1 MSFRQCVIVDN
12 SLDGA
17 CAGAAYLLK
26 NPDARVLVSSAYT
39 LPSRL
44 ASLPELVPGIGGA
57 AICGIGCTRP
67 PLELA
72 SAMRDLKTQGV
83 KVTWFAAGTSCTEAE
98 VAVSSLCRFKRVE
111 KADTVTGVV
120 IASLKLMDHPRVRLL
135 ESIAEAGRTEKLK
148 NPEAKI
154 AAELAVASMYRFFQ
168 LGDREVYPLAV
179 RKLAGLSDITEDDL
193 KLLARYRALGH
204 LAGPDGSSSRIKEVR
219 RLIRLYGPL
228 DSLNVLVLGETGTGK
243 ERVARL
249 LHQEDCKRKS
259 FFAVNC
265 ATLSNSDMLDSKL
278 FGHVKH
284 SFTGALTDHEGVMGA
299 VDHGTLFLDEIGEMP
314 LETQAKLLRVIE
326 DGTFTRLGST
336 AEHRVDVRV
345 IAATNC
351 DLADK
356 VRRNEFRL
364 DLYYRLRELVIRIP
378 PLRERLEDL
387 GQIVGSIRRALTEEF
402 GDRKRF
408 KDLTKEQY
416 DLLKSYSW
424 PGNIRQLHSVLRRAY
439 LLGIDEHLE
448 SAVREEKKEGLD
460 ELINKQA
467 ARPFDGTYDLSRHE
481 YAGAAEL
488 RDEAPE
494 KTYTLR
500 QVQIRSALQAMKVH
514 KGNLTAT
521 AKALGISVNTLKK
534 LRREAEEEGL
544 RVE

>member
-1 MSFRQCVIVDN
+1 MSPRQCVIVDN

-17 CAGAAYLLK
+17 CAGAAFLLK

-39 LPSRL
+39 LPARL

-67 PLELA
+67 PLELV
-72 SAMRDLKTQGV
+72 SAIKGLNTQGV
-83 KVTWFAAGTSCTEAE
+83 KVTWFAAGGICTEVE
-98 VAVSSLCRFKRVE
+98 TAVSSLCRFRRVE
-111 KADTVTGVV
+111 KARTVTGAV
-120 IASLKLMDHPRVRLL
+120 IASLKLEGLPRVELL
-135 ESIAEAGRTEKLK
+135 QRIADEGRIEKLK
-148 NPEAKI
+148 DPEAKT

-179 RKLAGLSDITEDDL
+179 RKLAGLADITEDDL
-193 KLLARYRALGH
+193 RMLARYRALGH
-204 LAGPDGSSSRIKEVR
+204 MAGPDGNSPRIKEVR
-219 RLIRLYGPL
+219 RLVRLYGPL

-249 LHQEDCKRKS
+249 LHQEDDRRKS

-265 ATLSNSDMLDSKL
+265 ATLNSSDMLDSKL
-278 FGHVKH
+278 FGHVKGA
-284 SFTGALTDHEGVMGA
+284 FTGAIADYDGVMGA
-299 VDHGTLFLDEIGEMP
+299 VDHGTLFLDEISEMP

-326 DGTFTRLGST
+326 DGTFTRLGSNV
-336 AEHRVDVRV
+336 EHRVDVRV

-356 VRRNEFRL
+356 VRRNEFRI

-387 GQIVGSIRRALTEEF
+387 GQIVGSIRRALTEEH

-408 KDLTKEQY
+408 KDLSKEQY
-416 DLLKSYSW
+416 DLLKSYAW

-439 LLGIDEHLE
+439 LLGVDEHLE
-448 SAVREEKKEGLD
+448 AAVREEMQEGLD
-460 ELINKQA
+460 ELIN
-467 ARPFDGTYDLSRHE
+467 RPAGRPAEGAWDLRRREYD
-481 YAGAAEL
+481 GAAEL

-500 QVQIRSALQAMKVH
+500 QVQIRSALQALKTH
-514 KGNLTAT
+514 GGNLTAT